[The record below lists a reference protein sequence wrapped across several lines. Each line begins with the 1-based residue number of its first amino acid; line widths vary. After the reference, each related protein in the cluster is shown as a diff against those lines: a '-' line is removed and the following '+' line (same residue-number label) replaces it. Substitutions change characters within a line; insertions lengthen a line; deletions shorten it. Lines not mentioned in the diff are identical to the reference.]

1 MESPKRAL
9 EFYVDVLGLAP
20 MQAQDFE
27 EDRASFPSVR
37 LSETTILDLMDRSKV
52 PVVGEAFSSET
63 IVGQRVVAQ
72 RDHP

>member
-27 EDRASFPSVR
+27 EDRASFPTVR

-52 PVVGEAFSSET
+52 PVVGEEFSSET